1 VTGSG
6 LSRLQPGNHSKG
18 SNIAL
23 RSRLGALGACTSCVE
38 DLVVDSGSMHGP
50 MSRSSYVA
58 ISLRSSHT
66 PCVRTAPTRD
76 TSNCG
81 ELDKLHIP
89 CTQDEGPAPGRAFVL
104 LHRSRGRY
112 RTNLTIR
119 GRSCAVFWLFC
130 VVHSSALLGI
140 HSYNTSQ
147 HKRAQHH
154 AAMIWCYLR
163 GICWFRLLQGGL
175 WGNR

>member
-6 LSRLQPGNHSKG
+6 LSRLQPGKHS
-18 SNIAL
+18 
-23 RSRLGALGACTSCVE
+23 R
-38 DLVVDSGSMHGP
+38 SGSMHGA
-50 MSRSSYVA
+50 MSRSSYVT
-58 ISLRSSHT
+58 ISLRSSHM
-66 PCVRTAPTRD
+66 PSVRTAPTRD

-89 CTQDEGPAPGRAFVL
+89 CTQDEGPVPGRAFVL
-104 LHRSRGRY
+104 CTKAADGTELI
-112 RTNLTIR
+112 LTFADSDVPSF
-119 GRSCAVFWLFC
+119 GFC

-140 HSYNTSQ
+140 RSYNTSH